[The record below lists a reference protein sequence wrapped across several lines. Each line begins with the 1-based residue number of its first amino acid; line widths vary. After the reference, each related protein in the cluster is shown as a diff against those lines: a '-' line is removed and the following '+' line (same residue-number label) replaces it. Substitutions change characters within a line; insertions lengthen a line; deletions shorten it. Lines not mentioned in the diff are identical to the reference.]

1 MRHGNKLNSLGR
13 KHGHRKAMLSNLAAS
28 LILHKRITTTV
39 AKAKELRKYAE
50 PLINRSK
57 ENTTNNRRVA
67 FRYLGNKHATKE
79 LFDVVGPAV
88 ANREGGY
95 TRIIKFNFRQGD
107 NADMAIIELV
117 DFNNVYDN
125 SKDADKK
132 KTRRSRRG
140 KKKTATQ
147 EQEPVQEDIT
157 QDDVKAEENTQTETP
172 TEE

>member
-95 TRIIKFNFRQGD
+95 LRIIKFGFRQGD

-117 DFNNVYDN
+117 DFNKVYDN
-125 SKDADKK
+125 SKDASKK

-140 KKKTATQ
+140 KKKATAEQVVEQETATQ
-147 EQEPVQEDIT
+147 E
-157 QDDVKAEENTQTETP
+157 DVKAEENTP